1 MVLNVRFHIFMNE
14 NSKLFHWRNFVGMC
28 SLIDAHL
35 TTFDDTVLNTTEI
48 SKDNCWTLL
57 AADCSDQSRLSVFI
71 KRSADG
77 SVAVKVYAGDD
88 VIEYDPQENV
98 EQIMT
103 VNSDNKIKLNAM
115 DSKEISLLSTLTPI
129 K

>member
-1 MVLNVRFHIFMNE
+1 MVLNVRFLSFMNE
-14 NSKLFHWRNFVGMC
+14 NFKLFHWRNFVGMC

-35 TTFDDTVLNTTEI
+35 TTFDDTVLNTTEL

-71 KRSADG
+71 KRNADG

-88 VIEYDPQENV
+88 VIHYDPQENV

-103 VNSDNKIKLNAM
+103 INSDNKFKLNAL
-115 DSKEISLLSTLTPI
+115 DSKEISFLSAMIPI